1 MLLARATF
9 NYCGKRSN
17 ALSVIENGG
26 KLRRW
31 SPAKTHQHDQHR
43 ESVTWHIPSFGIKK
57 INKQVFCTRQLDV
70 TAHGVAAHSSNRC
83 LNLPRYDVNLASNN
97 NDHPNKL
104 PRLGRQRVAWGDA
117 LSMTY
122 EAPAWLTC
130 EKKKKKKSQRVVG
143 VEPRVLAEGGGCP
156 LYAKCHGTVQSSSAS
171 RGVRGGSESSK
182 RRPLPPSDHTRRR
195 SSVFTAVRHL
205 RCVRRTIYATSCE
218 PECPAGRFLHAE
230 CPRVCVCV
238 SMCV

>member
-1 MLLARATF
+1 MAH
-9 NYCGKRSN
+9 
-17 ALSVIENGG
+17 SVIWDI
-26 KLRRW
+26 R
-31 SPAKTHQHDQHR
+31 
-43 ESVTWHIPSFGIKK
+43 KK
-57 INKQVFCTRQLDV
+57 KEKNKQVFCTRQQDV

-83 LNLPRYDVNLASNN
+83 LNLPRYHVNLASNN

-104 PRLGRQRVAWGDA
+104 PRLGHQRVACGDA

-122 EAPAWLTC
+122 EAPAWLPC
-130 EKKKKKKSQRVVG
+130 EKKSTKKKNEKKTSQRVVG
-143 VEPRVLAEGGGCP
+143 AELRVLAEGGGCP
-156 LYAKCHGTVQSSSAS
+156 LYATCHGTVQSSSAS

-230 CPRVCVCV
+230 CSRVRVCV
-238 SMCV
+238 SMCVCVCERDQMHWRLRRNKKQRRPPHPSSSLA